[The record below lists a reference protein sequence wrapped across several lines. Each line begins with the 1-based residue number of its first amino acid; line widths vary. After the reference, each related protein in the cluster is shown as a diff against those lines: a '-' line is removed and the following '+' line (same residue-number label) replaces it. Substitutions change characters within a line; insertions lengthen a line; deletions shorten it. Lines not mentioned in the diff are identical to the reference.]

1 MSLAPPA
8 AVGCTCAEI
17 HSAHAQ
23 EEIREPIWQE
33 RGLDR
38 MLSRLSL
45 LGVRRF
51 FPPRWPT
58 SCCRP
63 CSVPLSITLPRPF
76 LPYQWLSALAD
87 ESSPSG
93 LHDRMESRVRS
104 PAEANRFLIIP
115 PSPAFTTSTERSTTA
130 HVCLSILWT
139 MFQPTNPQFTSLIV
153 ERLAVISP
161 AGFSA
166 PNTHSVGRGMP
177 YTWS

>member
-76 LPYQWLSALAD
+76 LPYQWSSALAD
-87 ESSPSG
+87 ESLPSG
-93 LHDRMESRVRS
+93 LRDRMESHVRS

-115 PSPAFTTSTERSTTA
+115 PSPTFTTSTERSTTA

-153 ERLAVISP
+153 ERLAVISLT
-161 AGFSA
+161 GFSA
-166 PNTHSVGRGMP
+166 PNTHSVSRGMP
-177 YTWS
+177 YTWP